1 MAVIYSRTGFTPTFG
16 GVLGTDAYYINVT
29 SSSGGSS
36 IVSAGVGAQAQIQYQ
51 RQVRPLFDLF
61 STNTFLALSRPY
73 GTVAIGAFVG
83 KAGSIHPLFG
93 GTQCSVDITLSSAN
107 PGGCNGPP
115 AGTSIICRGCVGTA
129 ASFQISS
136 NDFLLL
142 ANAQFTF
149 AILDVSP

>member
-1 MAVIYSRTGFTPTFG
+1 MPVVYARTGFTPAFG
-16 GVLGTDAYYINVT
+16 GVLGTDAYYIT
-29 SSSGGSS
+29 ISGAST
-36 IVSAGVGAQAQIQYQ
+36 SAGVGAQAQIQYQ

-61 STNTFLALSRPY
+61 STNTFMALSRPY
-73 GTVAIGAFVG
+73 GTIAIGAFVG
-83 KAGSIHPLFG
+83 KSGSINTLFG

-107 PGGCNGPP
+107 AGGCAGPP
-115 AGTSIICRGCVGTA
+115 AGTNIICRGCVGTA

-149 AILDVSP
+149 ATLDVP

>member
-1 MAVIYSRTGFTPTFG
+1 MAVVYARSGFTPAFG
-16 GVLGTDAYYINVT
+16 GVLGTDAYYIT
-29 SSSGGSS
+29 ISGAST
-36 IVSAGVGAQAQIQYQ
+36 SAGVGAQAQIQYQ

-83 KAGSIHPLFG
+83 RSGSINTLFG

-107 PGGCNGPP
+107 AGGCAGPP
-115 AGTSIICRGCVGTA
+115 AGTNIICRGCVGTA

-149 AILDVSP
+149 AILDVP

>member
-1 MAVIYSRTGFTPTFG
+1 MAVVYSRTGFSPAFG
-16 GVLGTDAYYINVT
+16 GVLGTDAYYITISGVT
-29 SSSGGSS
+29 T
-36 IVSAGVGAQAQIQYQ
+36 SAGVGAQAQIQYQ

-73 GTVAIGAFVG
+73 GTIAIGAFVG
-83 KAGSIHPLFG
+83 KSGSVNALFG
-93 GTQCSVDITLSSAN
+93 GTQCAVDITLSSNN
-107 PGGCNGPP
+107 PGNCINPP
-115 AGTSIICRGCVGTA
+115 PTNTSIVCKGCVGTA